1 MCVLVSLE
9 EKGIN
14 TPSKGAYSLT
24 NTIMPAL
31 VLTTNVKPD
40 NVREFVLDFSKV
52 SGMSLTPTVAPCAN
66 VIDDRSI
73 VVVWS
78 R

>member
-1 MCVLVSLE
+1 MCVLVSLK

-52 SGMSLTPTVAPCAN
+52 SGMTPTVAPCQC
-66 VIDDRSI
+66 D
-73 VVVWS
+73 
-78 R
+78 